1 MTKATYTNSP
11 NRRAKGRILFDI
23 QKEVQKGHN
32 LESYKLDNVAAH
44 FMRGKLYE
52 INGEYHVI
60 PLDFQGSHSI
70 GSLVEANALIRVE
83 ANSPELP
90 KGSQVSVRP
99 LKNEI
104 V

>member
-1 MTKATYTNSP
+1 MG
-11 NRRAKGRILFDI
+11 RRILEEEMI
-23 QKEVQKGHN
+23 IA
-32 LESYKLDNVAAH
+32 KLDKDILKTYQRLH